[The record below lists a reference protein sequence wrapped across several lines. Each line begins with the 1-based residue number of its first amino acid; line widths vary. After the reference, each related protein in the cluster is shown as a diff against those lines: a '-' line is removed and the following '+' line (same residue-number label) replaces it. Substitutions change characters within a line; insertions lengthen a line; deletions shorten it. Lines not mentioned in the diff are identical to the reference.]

1 MNFDTIKNNFDRGL
15 WTANMVR
22 KAVQKGVISIS
33 EFTSITGEDYS
44 TDDNLSYQEAMDIIL
59 GND

>member
-22 KAVQKGVISIS
+22 KAVQKGVITPE
-33 EFTSITGEDYS
+33 EFTIITDEPYS
-44 TDDNLSYQEAMDIIL
+44 SD
-59 GND
+59 